1 VAGAVLAGLI
11 LFSDSL
17 AWQTA
22 ITATVAAFGWDWID
36 YQSFAPASLAWTIV
50 VVTTVV
56 VAVLVARF
64 PRTRFMLLLLTWSA
78 VANSFRFLM
87 PPSRLG
93 PEVLTM
99 LTVFVALALITSVML
114 RDAPEDVA

>member
-1 VAGAVLAGLI
+1 
-11 LFSDSL
+11 
-17 AWQTA
+17 
-22 ITATVAAFGWDWID
+22 
-36 YQSFAPASLAWTIV
+36 
-50 VVTTVV
+50 
-56 VAVLVARF
+56 
-64 PRTRFMLLLLTWSA
+64 MLLLLTWSA